1 MSPPAA
7 AAKAMFSDD
16 ESGSGSGSDSGS
28 EDSGSSSGSDKT
40 ARRTSSKATNVA
52 GKGADVLTINKKFA
66 ERFEHNK
73 RREETHRLQ
82 EKVKREYILRPGDVG
97 EASDSETSSSESDEG
112 DVPAKF
118 DAQFAEALLKIKT
131 KDPAIY
137 REDAELFSSDDDDDD
152 DDANVVF
159 EKEYAPMQIKVNKKK
174 VYDIAFFTC
183 DSKGTTIEIDVAY
196 ETLNGGKHHLSTE
209 WQPVVSVFLY
219 ILLCYVIFFMLQL
232 THTMSMCAIYRSQSV
247 VSALHYAMWTTQVVR
262 MIHVS
267 MSFNHFNYI
276 DVNGTVSDSFYH
288 GVIICSSLKEMTFWT
303 LLLAIGGGW
312 RVTSNRA
319 SRERKIIG
327 GVTMFMIFTTNL
339 VGQMNLGIRT
349 VYFVY
354 ALTYC
359 GVISMTLYVS
369 SKTIR
374 TLHEQLEIFRR
385 SGATE
390 EEVARAPVRTK
401 ERMYQTFYVAF
412 IVFCGLKI
420 MNPVSYTHLTL
431 PTKA

>member
-137 REDAELFSSDDDDDD
+137 REDAELFSSEEEAEVDEERRLGFSHSHN
-152 DDANVVF
+152 DAFNW
-159 EKEYAPMQIKVNKKK
+159 
-174 VYDIAFFTC
+174 DAFHAWQ
-183 DSKGTTIEIDVAY
+183 DEARP
-196 ETLNGGKHHLSTE
+196 ETL
-209 WQPVVSVFLY
+209 
-219 ILLCYVIFFMLQL
+219 
-232 THTMSMCAIYRSQSV
+232 
-247 VSALHYAMWTTQVVR
+247 TT
-262 MIHVS
+262 
-267 MSFNHFNYI
+267 
-276 DVNGTVSDSFYH
+276 
-288 GVIICSSLKEMTFWT
+288 
-303 LLLAIGGGW
+303 
-312 RVTSNRA
+312 
-319 SRERKIIG
+319 
-327 GVTMFMIFTTNL
+327 
-339 VGQMNLGIRT
+339 
-349 VYFVY
+349 
-354 ALTYC
+354 
-359 GVISMTLYVS
+359 
-369 SKTIR
+369 
-374 TLHEQLEIFRR
+374 
-385 SGATE
+385 
-390 EEVARAPVRTK
+390 
-401 ERMYQTFYVAF
+401 
-412 IVFCGLKI
+412 
-420 MNPVSYTHLTL
+420 
-431 PTKA
+431 